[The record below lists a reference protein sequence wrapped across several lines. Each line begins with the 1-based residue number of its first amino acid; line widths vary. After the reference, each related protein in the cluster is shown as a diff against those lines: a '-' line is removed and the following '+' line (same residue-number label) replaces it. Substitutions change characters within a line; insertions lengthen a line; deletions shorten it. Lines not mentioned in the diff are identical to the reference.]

1 MPARAWHR
9 VYKKAELCDEA
20 VFLLSERKHV
30 WNDFRGNQHVWQRRV
45 RFIGR
50 HYGSRGGFCIHARQW
65 YLSIHLFSF
74 CLLSLSFYL
83 TSRVAFIISFNIP
96 SFQILIKDN
105 ERRRKQIEQEIYIFL
120 FVRIF
125 DLFFRDL
132 IIRAWKN
139 SMLYLRCNWHYVNST
154 STYYANF
161 LRGLNEI
168 SNLRGFREQKWYSM
182 SVVFQIL
189 SNSKFKFPSS
199 KLSRFSQTSL
209 SNVGRIVGAG

>member
-1 MPARAWHR
+1 M
-9 VYKKAELCDEA
+9 
-20 VFLLSERKHV
+20 
-30 WNDFRGNQHVWQRRV
+30 
-45 RFIGR
+45 
-50 HYGSRGGFCIHARQW
+50 
-65 YLSIHLFSF
+65 
-74 CLLSLSFYL
+74 
-83 TSRVAFIISFNIP
+83 AFIISFNIP